1 AAAPKQHPPAGKIKA
16 SKTKDCAREPGPAMT
31 SDTSHTLLKQ
41 ASFFA
46 NDKLFNQIR
55 NTLRSPPPRRDMTG

>member
-1 AAAPKQHPPAGKIKA
+1 
-16 SKTKDCAREPGPAMT
+16 MT
-31 SDTSHTLLKQ
+31 SDTSHSLLKQ